1 LAQHVG
7 STMEHMTLD
16 GIQIELQKMVGLS
29 QRLMHAVNFRGD
41 EGYILPRH
49 PLSFSSGASTSASY
63 QAPSSSTRAPFPPSS
78 STRPSFAPTASAPYL
93 SQLSA
98 FYAIGTCFFFLVIFF
113 RDTMTS
119 FLSMTNIYFYRETT
133 DTYRTGGLR
142 RGQELHL
149 FSSQCLSHL
158 LRKTTTLETHH
169 HWSFSWTTCSATL
182 PTRSMV
188 HS

>member
-1 LAQHVG
+1 
-7 STMEHMTLD
+7 
-16 GIQIELQKMVGLS
+16 
-29 QRLMHAVNFRGD
+29 
-41 EGYILPRH
+41 
-49 PLSFSSGASTSASY
+49 
-63 QAPSSSTRAPFPPSS
+63 
-78 STRPSFAPTASAPYL
+78 
-93 SQLSA
+93 
-98 FYAIGTCFFFLVIFF
+98 
-113 RDTMTS
+113 MTS

>member
-1 LAQHVG
+1 
-7 STMEHMTLD
+7 
-16 GIQIELQKMVGLS
+16 MVGLS

-78 STRPSFAPTASAPYL
+78 STRPSFASTASAPYL

-119 FLSMTNIYFYRETT
+119 FLSMTNIYFYRETMIP
-133 DTYRTGGLR
+133 TGSGVFDVGR
-142 RGQELHL
+142 
-149 FSSQCLSHL
+149 
-158 LRKTTTLETHH
+158 
-169 HWSFSWTTCSATL
+169 SFTCSAANVRATYFGGRDRHPRDPL
-182 PTRSMV
+182 TYPTHHMRGAQRAAIAAKRKE
-188 HS
+188 HQDPPRPTKRGRI